1 MFTVNCQGEE
11 KNNHYEIYSR
21 DFSTTKAYTQ
31 REKTTSGFHSWGK
44 EISPTPATS
53 RLSVSHKRK
62 KNSQQ
67 GSRVQENRL
76 GTLQSRKERR
86 GRENAKPLRNTY
98 KGFSLETQ
106 AY

>member
-21 DFSTTKAYTQ
+21 EFSTAKAYTQ
-31 REKTTSGFHSWGK
+31 REKTTSVFHSWGK

-53 RLSVSHKRK
+53 RLSVSQEEKS
-62 KNSQQ
+62 SQQ

-76 GTLQSRKERR
+76 GTLQSRKER
-86 GRENAKPLRNTY
+86 GRENAKPLRNAY